1 MCTTT
6 QWLTVLS
13 RCFIESSDDIIIII
27 FADIDFQV
35 LISSSS
41 SSSCP
46 PQRKWRVIKLLL
58 LTESVTFQPKLS
70 KTYCSVCRYEIQW
83 RRVSCQKV
91 GMKSGKLFHKLY
103 STSLSAPNTLEATT
117 WGKRFSIVWVELYTF
132 TKNQITK
139 FALSIPRLERFC
151 PVYLLL
157 DRLHKDTLQDFT
169 LWISKGVVLV
179 LFLYKC
185 FAT

>member
-117 WGKRFSIVWVELYTF
+117 WGKRFSTVLMYILLWALGPLGPITLLVQHTYTCTALY
-132 TKNQITK
+132 
-139 FALSIPRLERFC
+139 LYR
-151 PVYLLL
+151 
-157 DRLHKDTLQDFT
+157 TLMPP
-169 LWISKGVVLV
+169 I
-179 LFLYKC
+179 
-185 FAT
+185 

>member
-1 MCTTT
+1 MAYCSVTLLH
-6 QWLTVLS
+6 WKLWWYYCYYYLCWYWYHHHHHHV
-13 RCFIESSDDIIIII
+13 
-27 FADIDFQV
+27 
-35 LISSSS
+35 
-41 SSSCP
+41 P

>member
-91 GMKSGKLFHKLY
+91 GMKSGNCSTNCIRRVFLHPIPSKLQHDGNAFQLY
-103 STSLSAPNTLEATT
+103 GWNCTHSQKTN
-117 WGKRFSIVWVELYTF
+117 Y
-132 TKNQITK
+132 
-139 FALSIPRLERFC
+139 
-151 PVYLLL
+151 
-157 DRLHKDTLQDFT
+157 
-169 LWISKGVVLV
+169 
-179 LFLYKC
+179 
-185 FAT
+185 